1 MVEEACRA
9 QLDAKDQ
16 AYDQLALS
24 LQSKNREL
32 ELANQ
37 KVGCGVVMVMSG
49 VWCGD
54 GGV

>member
-1 MVEEACRA
+1 MAEEACRA

-24 LQSKNREL
+24 LESKNKEL

-37 KVGCGVVMVMSG
+37 RVGWGVVMVMSG
-49 VWCGD
+49 GMEW
-54 GGV
+54 